1 MKHHNL
7 YIQPSYEC
15 PEKKYALDVVI
26 KGIREYKSEI
36 VHLDAPKAKRNEV
49 PPMYRR
55 NILADILKGILIVA
69 FSASIINFVLF
80 FATIL

>member
-1 MKHHNL
+1 MKRHNL
-7 YIQPSYEC
+7 YVQAPHEIRIALRNGTPIPST
-15 PEKKYALDVVI
+15 
-26 KGIREYKSEI
+26 
-36 VHLDAPKAKRNEV
+36 KAKRNEV

-69 FSASIINFVLF
+69 FSASIINLVLF